1 MPTATPRSVCVYTV
15 SPHHGLQGTSL
26 SPFGVLLILAFLQHS
41 QMQNNL
47 LRSMGQTDRR
57 RIFHSLWFQLGQ
69 TQYQLPGL
77 YNWAFSLTRRW
88 SSCCFQLRLARN
100 KSGASCGHQTCSNI
114 VIEVWTLFFLLWLLF
129 WQQLSRRLGSQQ
141 RESSV
146 PRALGYGA
154 CIFMTQLVEP

>member
-88 SSCCFQLRLARN
+88 SSCCFQLRLAS

-129 WQQLSRRLGSQQ
+129 QQQLSRRLGSQQ